1 MNWLWDRNISEKAVK
16 KILKNPNSSKFIE
29 YSALLL
35 SRMNSPEI
43 VFKNYISPV
52 DFCKKWRKIKREMRK
67 NNWSEPKIVY
77 WDAIYEKT
85 REKLIEKGVIKKGK
99 EYIPGDPYLEK
110 IGEEIRKLRKEKNLT
125 QKQLARKLG
134 ISQQIVSRIER
145 GKENISLKNLG
156 KISSILGKNLKITFE
171 DADNLG
177 S

>member
-1 MNWLWDRNISEKAVK
+1 MEK
-16 KILKNPNSSKFIE
+16 N
-29 YSALLL
+29 
-35 SRMNSPEI
+35 
-43 VFKNYISPV
+43 
-52 DFCKKWRKIKREMRK
+52 KREMRK

-99 EYIPGDPYLEK
+99 KYIPGDPYLEK

-177 S
+177 G